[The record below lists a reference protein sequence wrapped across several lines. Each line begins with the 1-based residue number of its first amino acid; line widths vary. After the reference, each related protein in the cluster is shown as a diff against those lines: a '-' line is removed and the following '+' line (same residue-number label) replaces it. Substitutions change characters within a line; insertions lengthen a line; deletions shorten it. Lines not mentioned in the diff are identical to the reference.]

1 MEQELSFDPGHT
13 KFTVP
18 DGATPGSV
26 HGVFLPGGY
35 RAALTV
41 PAGAK
46 AGDELTFRCT
56 IVDKEPQK
64 AVITKPKEDTR
75 IGLTLWSREETD
87 PPLVTEIHPEGAA
100 AGKVEVGDTLVR
112 LSGPHRIKVVEV
124 AEGGAAAGKVQA
136 GDVLVTIDGKSF
148 GPFGHE
154 AATTFLKAAVGE
166 VKVVVQRQG
175 EAVEAAFTKD
185 APDTKTGIVLQGGPL
200 DEPALGMYAAT
211 QILRS
216 AVGEL
221 TIDYLRGAPQPA
233 QLVLC
238 SGFLDKRSPKTLMGV
253 SAWQTRWFE
262 LTPTALT
269 YWEPMEAGIE
279 AAKRKEGDLDSLKKP
294 VYRGCIELSEMVG
307 VRVDSKNEMR
317 FELLMK
323 SKRLFQLSAMDSAE
337 RQKWADTLRQAQLDV
352 LSASAGAVT
361 LAAPTEEAVYAEEG
375 ADAVDGVGEG
385 FGGRVRGA
393 STASETGVPET
404 AGDVAQQC

>member
-18 DGATPGSV
+18 DGATPGS
-26 HGVFLPGGY
+26 GRRPRRSPPGGY
-35 RAALTV
+35 RAMRSRCGSAQ
-41 PAGAK
+41 

-124 AEGGAAAGKVQA
+124 AEGGAAAGKVQT

-200 DEPALGMYAAT
+200 DERA
-211 QILRS
+211 RH
-216 AVGEL
+216 
-221 TIDYLRGAPQPA
+221 
-233 QLVLC
+233 
-238 SGFLDKRSPKTLMGV
+238 
-253 SAWQTRWFE
+253 
-262 LTPTALT
+262 
-269 YWEPMEAGIE
+269 
-279 AAKRKEGDLDSLKKP
+279 
-294 VYRGCIELSEMVG
+294 
-307 VRVDSKNEMR
+307 
-317 FELLMK
+317 
-323 SKRLFQLSAMDSAE
+323 
-337 RQKWADTLRQAQLDV
+337 
-352 LSASAGAVT
+352 
-361 LAAPTEEAVYAEEG
+361 
-375 ADAVDGVGEG
+375 
-385 FGGRVRGA
+385 VRGA
-393 STASETGVPET
+393 HARFG
-404 AGDVAQQC
+404 AQCARRWRAIL

>member
-1 MEQELSFDPGHT
+1 MSRESMEQELSFDPGHT

-124 AEGGAAAGKVQA
+124 AEGGAAAGKVQT

-200 DEPALGMYAAT
+200 DEPALGMYAPRAIRRAIRRA
-211 QILRS
+211 IL
-216 AVGEL
+216 
-221 TIDYLRGAPQPA
+221 
-233 QLVLC
+233 
-238 SGFLDKRSPKTLMGV
+238 
-253 SAWQTRWFE
+253 
-262 LTPTALT
+262 
-269 YWEPMEAGIE
+269 
-279 AAKRKEGDLDSLKKP
+279 
-294 VYRGCIELSEMVG
+294 
-307 VRVDSKNEMR
+307 
-317 FELLMK
+317 
-323 SKRLFQLSAMDSAE
+323 
-337 RQKWADTLRQAQLDV
+337 
-352 LSASAGAVT
+352 
-361 LAAPTEEAVYAEEG
+361 
-375 ADAVDGVGEG
+375 
-385 FGGRVRGA
+385 
-393 STASETGVPET
+393 
-404 AGDVAQQC
+404 

>member
-13 KFTVP
+13 KFIVP
-18 DGATPGSV
+18 AGATPGSV

-112 LSGPHRIKVVEV
+112 LSGPHRIKVVDV
-124 AEGGAAAGKVQA
+124 AEGGAAAGKVQT

-200 DEPALGMYAAT
+200 DEPALGMYAPRAT
-211 QILRS
+211 CAQIRRNFQRNFLERRGPSSGTRRRRS
-216 AVGEL
+216 CGPRWASSRSTTSEA
-221 TIDYLRGAPQPA
+221 R
-233 QLVLC
+233 
-238 SGFLDKRSPKTLMGV
+238 RSPRSSC
-253 SAWQTRWFE
+253 SA
-262 LTPTALT
+262 
-269 YWEPMEAGIE
+269 
-279 AAKRKEGDLDSLKKP
+279 
-294 VYRGCIELSEMVG
+294 RGS
-307 VRVDSKNEMR
+307 ST
-317 FELLMK
+317 
-323 SKRLFQLSAMDSAE
+323 S
-337 RQKWADTLRQAQLDV
+337 
-352 LSASAGAVT
+352 GA
-361 LAAPTEEAVYAEEG
+361 
-375 ADAVDGVGEG
+375 
-385 FGGRVRGA
+385 RRR
-393 STASETGVPET
+393 
-404 AGDVAQQC
+404 

>member
-18 DGATPGSV
+18 DGATPGSM

-124 AEGGAAAGKVQA
+124 AEGGAAAGKVQT

-211 QILRS
+211 QQFGAQLSAQFGAQFCDREVRPSPQVRGDADS
-216 AVGEL
+216 AVGGGRAHDRL
-221 TIDYLRGAPQPA
+221 
-233 QLVLC
+233 
-238 SGFLDKRSPKTLMGV
+238 SPRRAAARAARALLGV
-253 SAWQTRWFE
+253 
-262 LTPTALT
+262 P
-269 YWEPMEAGIE
+269 
-279 AAKRKEGDLDSLKKP
+279 
-294 VYRGCIELSEMVG
+294 
-307 VRVDSKNEMR
+307 
-317 FELLMK
+317 
-323 SKRLFQLSAMDSAE
+323 
-337 RQKWADTLRQAQLDV
+337 RQAEPEDADGRERV
-352 LSASAGAVT
+352 
-361 LAAPTEEAVYAEEG
+361 
-375 ADAVDGVGEG
+375 ADAVV
-385 FGGRVRGA
+385 
-393 STASETGVPET
+393 
-404 AGDVAQQC
+404 